1 MLYKIGAEIVLVVH
15 FLFVVFVILSLFAI
29 IIGKFRN
36 WRWVRNRWFRIAH
49 LSAIGIV
56 VLQAWFGLICPLT
69 TLEKHFRLK
78 AGEVVYEESFMEH
91 WLGMLLYYDL
101 PPWIFLITYSVFGS
115 LVLISWFWVR
125 PNPFKFK

>member
-1 MLYKIGAEIVLVVH
+1 MLYKLGAEIVLVVH
-15 FLFVVFVILSLFAI
+15 FLFVVFVVFSLFAI

-36 WRWVRNRWFRIAH
+36 WRWVRNPWFRLAH

-69 TLEKHFRLK
+69 SLEKHLRLK

-101 PPWIFLITYSVFGS
+101 PPWVFLITYSLFGS
-115 LVLISWFWVR
+115 LVLICWFWVS
-125 PNPFKFK
+125 PNPFKSR